1 MAIISRPSSGG
12 TEEVELLPQTL
23 DFKVYR
29 GDSLDVMLRLKDA
42 ARKPIDLSGFVPLM
56 QLKDTLNSV
65 AATPEITLNYLDT
78 GTLRIYLA
86 DTSLLLVNTVYS
98 YDLQL
103 TDSTGQKRTILAGTV
118 TVTADVSQ

>member
-65 AATPEITLNYLDT
+65 AATPEI
-78 GTLRIYLA
+78 R
-86 DTSLLLVNTVYS
+86 
-98 YDLQL
+98 
-103 TDSTGQKRTILAGTV
+103 
-118 TVTADVSQ
+118 